1 MTVRITKPEI
11 NFREKISE
19 LDFDK
24 VPYDKMPYGSI
35 IQVTAGE
42 TEYRT
47 ATSSST
53 YQPTDMYATITPR
66 FASSKIY
73 ITLGG
78 DGNNN
83 GNGYQLYM
91 TYYRHIL
98 GQNKDFENLATN
110 GRNDSNAVTGNAGFA
125 MINAHSSRI
134 HVPVAMPFLDSPNTT
149 SQVTYK
155 VYIRRQ
161 SNSGTV
167 EFPANDGYQRSRMF
181 LFEIASGYTPSS
193 VVGS

>member
-78 DGNNN
+78 DGF
-83 GNGYQLYM
+83 GIGELC
-91 TYYRHIL
+91 TFFGSLVAPRLKTFFGALFGGPLLRCPLKIL
-98 GQNKDFENLATN
+98 
-110 GRNDSNAVTGNAGFA
+110 
-125 MINAHSSRI
+125 
-134 HVPVAMPFLDSPNTT
+134 
-149 SQVTYK
+149 
-155 VYIRRQ
+155 
-161 SNSGTV
+161 
-167 EFPANDGYQRSRMF
+167 
-181 LFEIASGYTPSS
+181 
-193 VVGS
+193 

>member
-47 ATSSST
+47 ATSSSSYT
-53 YQPTDMYATITPR
+53 ATDMYATITPR

-78 DGNNN
+78 DANNN
-83 GNGYQLYM
+83 GNAYQLYM

-110 GRNDSNAVTGNAGFA
+110 GRNDSNAVGENRGLA
-125 MINAHSSRI
+125 MIYGSASRI

-155 VYIRRQ
+155 VYIR
-161 SNSGTV
+161 SDNGTV

>member
-35 IQVTAGE
+35 IQLVAGE
-42 TEYRT
+42 TDYRT
-47 ATSSST
+47 ATTSSSYT
-53 YQPTDMYATITPR
+53 PTDMYATIVPR
-66 FASSKIY
+66 FASSKIF

-78 DGNNN
+78 DANNN
-83 GNGYQLYM
+83 ATAASMYM

-98 GQNKDFENLATN
+98 GQNKSFENLATN
-110 GRNDSNAVTGNAGFA
+110 GFNDTNAVGQNRGMA
-125 MINAHSSRI
+125 MHYGADSRI
-134 HVPVAMPFLDSPNTT
+134 HTCVAMPFLDSPNTT

-155 VYIRRQ
+155 VYIRSQ
-161 SNSGTV
+161 SGHSV
-167 EFPANDGYQRSRMF
+167 EFPANHGYQRSRMF
-181 LFEIASGYTPSS
+181 LFEIASGYTPSRA
-193 VVGS
+193 VGS

>member
-47 ATSSST
+47 ATSSSSYT
-53 YQPTDMYATITPR
+53 ATDMYATIVPR
-66 FASSKIY
+66 FASSKIF

-78 DGNNN
+78 DANNN
-83 GNGYQLYM
+83 GNSNNMYI

-110 GRNDSNAVTGNAGFA
+110 GRNDSNSVGQNRGMLQVYGSA
-125 MINAHSSRI
+125 SRI

-155 VYIRRQ
+155 VYIR
-161 SNSGTV
+161 SENGSV
-167 EFPANDGYQRSRMF
+167 EFPSNDGFQRSRMF

>member
-47 ATSSST
+47 ATSSSSYT
-53 YQPTDMYATITPR
+53 PTDMYATITPR
-66 FASSKIY
+66 FASSKIF

-78 DGNNN
+78 DANNN
-83 GNGYQLYM
+83 GTAFQLYM

-110 GRNDSNAVTGNAGFA
+110 GRNDSNAVGQNYGMA
-125 MINAHSSRI
+125 MVYGAASRI

-155 VYIRRQ
+155 VYIR
-161 SNSGTV
+161 SLNGTV

>member
-35 IQVTAGE
+35 IQLVAGE
-42 TEYRT
+42 TEFRT
-47 ATSSST
+47 ATSSGT

-83 GNGYQLYM
+83 GTGNQMYM

-110 GRNDSNAVTGNAGFA
+110 GRNDSTSIDQNYGFA
-125 MINAHSSRI
+125 MINGHNSRI

-155 VYIRRQ
+155 VYIRSQ
-161 SNSGTV
+161 SGTV

-181 LFEIASGYTPSS
+181 LFEIASGYTPSLA
-193 VVGS
+193 VGS

>member
-47 ATSSST
+47 ATSSSSYT
-53 YQPTDMYATITPR
+53 PTDMYATITPR
-66 FASSKIY
+66 FASSKIF

-78 DGNNN
+78 DANNN
-83 GNGYQLYM
+83 GTAYTESAGVNY
-91 TYYRHIL
+91 II
-98 GQNKDFENLATN
+98 NNENLVHPYRDLVDVKIIGTYIYLDAED
-110 GRNDSNAVTGNAGFA
+110 RK
-125 MINAHSSRI
+125 RI
-134 HVPVAMPFLDSPNTT
+134 AQSEHKILITQHQHRECFLG
-149 SQVTYK
+149 
-155 VYIRRQ
+155 
-161 SNSGTV
+161 SGTNHSTRAINLD
-167 EFPANDGYQRSRMF
+167 FNH
-181 LFEIASGYTPSS
+181 LKNI
-193 VVGS
+193 